1 MESHCDETIRR
12 ASTPDPLFPDAFVNT
27 VEIRPGIDRM
37 MQDFMSRIAEIN
49 TVYRY
54 DPALWEIVE
63 AEASR
68 FYGGQLTAQ
77 QTAEAIQSRVK
88 IYLAEQE

>member
-1 MESHCDETIRR
+1 MQFQAVFIANLQQFFRHDGI
-12 ASTPDPLFPDAFVNT
+12 PG
-27 VEIRPGIDRM
+27 VEIRPGIDKL
-37 MQDFMSRIAEIN
+37 MQDYMGRIAEID

-54 DPALWEIVE
+54 DPSLWEIVE

-77 QTAEAIQSRVK
+77 QTGEAIQSRVK
-88 IYLAEQE
+88 IYLAEQG